1 MAETNQSYE
10 IVSISDLNPIP
21 ELSESDKTPVENAA
35 GTYSMT
41 LAQEK
46 EFFNRGMQPKEI
58 PVQTLSSS
66 SGTVTL
72 EDGNVYCVSVN
83 AATTFDLPAVTDV
96 SVHHQIK
103 VFLSVSGTP
112 TINWGT
118 TQFLGREAPDIKS
131 GEYVVYFDYIPALS
145 KWVVGAMEAGSE
157 L

>member
-72 EDGNVYCVSVN
+72 ADGNVYRIRIST
-83 AATTFDLPAVTDV
+83 ATTFVLPAVTDV

-112 TINWGT
+112 AINWGT
-118 TQFLGREAPDIKS
+118 SHFFGGFAPYVQE
-131 GEYVVYFDYIPALS
+131 GEFVVYFDFVPALNV
-145 KWVVGAMEAGSE
+145 WVAGAMEAGA